1 MKVSGL
7 DYLFPRNL
15 IEAFVPML
23 LAIGA
28 GLAAVR
34 VGPAIAAAL
43 ALAGIALVIQ
53 VSVNPR
59 VQRDDWR
66 GAVRA
71 LGPAAAPR
79 VLVVTPE
86 VGRTPIEFYAPQTV
100 RLQRAGAPVTEIAVV
115 ANARPPRFVPRPPPP
130 GFRLASTRRAASW
143 EVVRYMSST
152 ARPIGPNRAR
162 AVRLD
167 LQAAAATLIQ
177 RGGG

>member
-1 MKVSGL
+1 M
-7 DYLFPRNL
+7 
-15 IEAFVPML
+15 EASRKP
-23 LAIGA
+23 GGGGRGTKRG
-28 GLAAVR
+28 GLAFATTAISVT
-34 VGPAIAAAL
+34 GKPAL
-43 ALAGIALVIQ
+43 G
-53 VSVNPR
+53 S
-59 VQRDDWR
+59 